1 MFCIRSDVIT
11 LKSIEMYGLVTVWTS
26 MDDGP
31 YWVILLM
38 YGSYDMRL
46 TGFRRLTVV
55 NRTPGFWGVTITLR
69 VFDMQNLHRLCIYE
83 YELIES
89 TGFKYFV
96 GNKILFDA
104 GFLNKKVL

>member
-11 LKSIEMYGLVTVWTS
+11 LRSIEIYGPATVWTS

-38 YGSYDMRL
+38 YRSHDMRH

-55 NRTPGFWGVTITLR
+55 NGTPRFWGVIAWYRCLSIR
-69 VFDMQNLHRLCIYE
+69 IPRAQWGMGLGHAVN
-83 YELIES
+83 
-89 TGFKYFV
+89 V
-96 GNKILFDA
+96 
-104 GFLNKKVL
+104 